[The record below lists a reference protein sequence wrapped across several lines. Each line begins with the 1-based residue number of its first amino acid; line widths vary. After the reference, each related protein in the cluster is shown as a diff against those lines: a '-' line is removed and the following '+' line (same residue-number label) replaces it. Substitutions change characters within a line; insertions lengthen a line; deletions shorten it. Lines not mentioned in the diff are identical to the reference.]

1 MLYGF
6 GFATSGISRTANLM
20 AFFMELW
27 RPVGRLRLADWPKVS
42 ERIGPIFWQVS
53 KLSELEGT
61 ENRLELSNWV
71 TGLNYLQ
78 FNFIFFL

>member
-42 ERIGPIFWQVS
+42 ERIGPIF
-53 KLSELEGT
+53 
-61 ENRLELSNWV
+61 
-71 TGLNYLQ
+71 
-78 FNFIFFL
+78 